1 MECRLELRL
10 RASDDSLVGDWSTD
24 GIDTIGV
31 RRGITFY
38 LSNALRAGRADI
50 HFVYGRD
57 ADTALAGDFDGDGM
71 DTPAI
76 DRTVR

>member
-1 MECRLELRL
+1 M
-10 RASDDSLVGDWSTD
+10 RASDDSLVGDWTTD

-31 RRGITFY
+31 RRDSTFY

-50 HFVYGRD
+50 HCIYGRATD
-57 ADTALAGDFDGDGM
+57 MALAGDFDGDGM

-76 DRTVR
+76 NRTVR

>member
-1 MECRLELRL
+1 MECRLGLRL

-31 RRGITFY
+31 RRGSTFY
-38 LSNALRAGRADI
+38 LSNALRAERADI
-50 HFVYGRD
+50 HCIYGRATD
-57 ADTALAGDFDGDGM
+57 MALAGDFDVDGM

-76 DRTVR
+76 NRTVC